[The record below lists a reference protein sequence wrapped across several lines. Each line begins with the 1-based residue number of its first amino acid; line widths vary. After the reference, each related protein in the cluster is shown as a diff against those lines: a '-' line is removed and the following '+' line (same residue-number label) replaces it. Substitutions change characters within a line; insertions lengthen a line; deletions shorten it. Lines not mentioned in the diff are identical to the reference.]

1 MEISKIQRNI
11 IETDKKYVVVN
22 SRAAVGKTT
31 TLVERVKYLLNQ
43 GVSAYDIVV
52 ISFTRA
58 AAEEMYKRLDNP
70 EGLFCGT
77 IHAYANFLLLANG
90 IDTTE
95 WIQNEQYDTL
105 IETVME
111 NPKYTQKVKHLILD
125 EAQDSN
131 ALQLSFILDTINPE
145 NWMFFGDRNQSIY
158 QWLGAEPDLF
168 SDLSSINPFV
178 TVYDLNENY
187 RNGRSI
193 LQFAKEIIR
202 AAGPSFYDNTICKT
216 ENIGRVVQMDF
227 SWSLVSNLIQE
238 SPDNYRDWFVL
249 CRRNDEVDNVRAVLD
264 KAGIPN
270 DTFKRSQLNLD
281 SLSEKMEDNTVKVIT
296 IHSSKGL
303 ENKNVIVIGASRF
316 PRGEEICVNYVAATR
331 AKDKLF
337 WLTPARKQ
345 KKKISSWE

>member
-1 MEISKIQRNI
+1 MEISRIQRNI
-11 IETDKKYVVVN
+11 IETDKKYIVVN

-90 IDTTE
+90 IDTAD
-95 WIQNEQYDTL
+95 WILNEQYDTL
-105 IETVME
+105 IETVVE
-111 NPKYTQKVKHLILD
+111 NPSYVQKVKHLILD

-131 ALQLSFILDTINPE
+131 AMQLSFILDTINPE

-187 RNGRSI
+187 RNGSFI
-193 LQFAKEIIR
+193 LQFAKNIIR
-202 AAGPSFYDNTICKT
+202 AAGPSFFDNTICKT
-216 ENIGRVVQMDF
+216 NKNGWVETAEF
-227 SWSLVSNLIQE
+227 SWDLVVSLIKE
-238 SPDNYRDWFVL
+238 STDEYRDWFIL
-249 CRRNDEVDNVRAVLD
+249 CRRNSEVDIAQSILD
-264 KAGIPN
+264 KHGIPN
-270 DTFKRSQLNLD
+270 DTFKRSQLSLD
-281 SLSEKMEDNTVKVIT
+281 KLNERMEEDTVKVVT
-296 IHSSKGL
+296 IHSAKGL

-331 AKDKLF
+331 AKDRLY
-337 WLTPARKQ
+337 WLVPKKKQ
-345 KKKISSWE
+345 KPKTSSWE